1 MPPPGR
7 AVDRMHKR
15 VVRGRRV
22 SGVCFEVLLERGIDF
37 IIERGRGNRST
48 RESYVVVR
56 DPVNGP

>member
-1 MPPPGR
+1 
-7 AVDRMHKR
+7 MHKR